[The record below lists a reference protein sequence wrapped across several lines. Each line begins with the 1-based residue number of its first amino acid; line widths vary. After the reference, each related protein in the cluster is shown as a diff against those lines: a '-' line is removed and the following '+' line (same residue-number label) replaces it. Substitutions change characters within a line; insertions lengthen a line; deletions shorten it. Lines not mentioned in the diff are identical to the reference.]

1 MALILKG
8 SQVAAA
14 MSEEL
19 SRRAA
24 SLAAEDVRP
33 TLAILRVGER
43 ADDIAYENAAVKRC
57 LAVGVD
63 VIQHHLPQNAPRE
76 KLLTEIDA
84 AGKDSGIHGLLL
96 LRPLADTDAEDAARA
111 ALSPEKDIDGMTAA
125 SLCGV
130 FTGSSTAFPPCTAEA
145 CVTLLDHYGIPLAG
159 RRVTVIGRSLV
170 VGRPLSMLLLARDA
184 TVTVCHSKTADLA
197 EACRSADIVVSAA
210 GRARLLDRSFFR
222 AGQVVVDVGM
232 STDADGSLCG
242 DVCFDEVEP
251 IVHAI
256 TPVPGGIGAMTTAVL
271 ARHVIIAAEIAKS
284 RKYEGTFR

>member
-84 AGKDSGIHGLLL
+84 AGK
-96 LRPLADTDAEDAARA
+96 
-111 ALSPEKDIDGMTAA
+111 TAA
-125 SLCGV
+125 STV
-130 FTGSSTAFPPCTAEA
+130 FYCSVRLRTQMRRTPPAPRFRRKRTLTA
-145 CVTLLDHYGIPLAG
+145 
-159 RRVTVIGRSLV
+159 
-170 VGRPLSMLLLARDA
+170 
-184 TVTVCHSKTADLA
+184 
-197 EACRSADIVVSAA
+197 
-210 GRARLLDRSFFR
+210 
-222 AGQVVVDVGM
+222 
-232 STDADGSLCG
+232 
-242 DVCFDEVEP
+242 
-251 IVHAI
+251 
-256 TPVPGGIGAMTTAVL
+256 
-271 ARHVIIAAEIAKS
+271 
-284 RKYEGTFR
+284 